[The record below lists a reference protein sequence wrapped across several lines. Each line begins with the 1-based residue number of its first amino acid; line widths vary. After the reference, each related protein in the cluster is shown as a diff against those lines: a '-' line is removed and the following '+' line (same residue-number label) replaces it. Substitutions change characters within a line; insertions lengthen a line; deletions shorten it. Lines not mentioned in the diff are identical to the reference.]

1 MCPPRP
7 RPHDECELKLAT
19 TQEGFAT
26 MHDDIECTAEVIKA
40 IAHPTRLK
48 ILCTLNLQELQV
60 QTLVD
65 ETHSTQSNI
74 SQHLSLMKECKIL
87 VTRREAN
94 RIFYRIRDPKLVDL
108 IMLMRE
114 IYCNKVA

>member
-1 MCPPRP
+1 MN
-7 RPHDECELKLAT
+7 D
-19 TQEGFAT
+19 Q
-26 MHDDIECTAEVIKA
+26 IECTAEVLKA

-48 ILCTLNLQELQV
+48 ILCTLNLEELQV

-65 ETHSTQSNI
+65 KTGSSQSNI
-74 SQHLSLMKECKIL
+74 SQHLALMKECKIL
-87 VTRREAN
+87 ITRREAN
-94 RIFYRIRDPKLVDL
+94 RIFYRIRDPKLVEL